1 MIDLTTLLLRVSGK
15 AGLRIGRVSNTL
27 SYRRSHVLKDLRV
40 NVVLDVGA
48 NQGQYS
54 RELRRSGY
62 SGRVVSFEPLSAP
75 FLELQRYVAGSSNH
89 KCSQM
94 ALGNSDGTASI
105 YVSENT
111 FSSSLLPIR
120 GESVKA
126 CPSSVCVGVET
137 IQLRRLDSVRSDIL
151 QPSDRVHL
159 KLDTQGTEADVL
171 LGARETLDQVVTIEL
186 EMSLA
191 PLYENQL
198 LMPQMFEMLR
208 ELGFRCVWIERAFT
222 DPVSGHALQVDGLI
236 LRREADKN
244 AS

>member
-1 MIDLTTLLLRVSGK
+1 M
-15 AGLRIGRVSNTL
+15 
-27 SYRRSHVLKDLRV
+27 
-40 NVVLDVGA
+40 
-48 NQGQYS
+48 
-54 RELRRSGY
+54 
-62 SGRVVSFEPLSAP
+62 
-75 FLELQRYVAGSSNH
+75 
-89 KCSQM
+89 
-94 ALGNSDGTASI
+94 
-105 YVSENT
+105 
-111 FSSSLLPIR
+111 
-120 GESVKA
+120 KA

-222 DPVSGHALQVDGLI
+222 DPVSGHALQVDGLF